1 MLNQSR
7 TLIALALSLAPATAA
22 SAQQAAAAPAAPATI
37 ASKTAGMDKRDG
49 FIPLYLDEKN
59 GKILME
65 VPRDSMKFLLFAQEA
80 TGLGSNPLGFD
91 RGAADD
97 DRVVHVQRTGDRL
110 LLVVENWKYR
120 SSLGPNSP
128 NGQSIMES
136 FPPSTMASMPVLA
149 TENGRILVDATDL
162 FIRDWLAVGER
173 LQSQHE
179 GSYALSKDRS
189 SVYTPFTKAF
199 PDNTEIDIAQT
210 FVANGAPGNT
220 VSQVA
225 ADGRAFTLRVHYS
238 LVRLPNDEYRPRV
251 ADTRMGFF
259 GIDFKDFGQ
268 PIQGR
273 LDVHWISRFRLERTN
288 PNDPNSAIKNPIVYY
303 IDPAIPEPMHTA
315 SVTGARFWSEAFD
328 RAGLKGGFVVKD
340 LPAGADPMDV
350 RYNMVLWINR
360 NERGWSFGGSL
371 GDPRTGENLKGVA
384 HMDSHRN
391 RTAYNLYA
399 ALMGADPSPADTH
412 FVLGRVRQVTAH
424 EIGHTLGMAHNYI
437 ASTYERGSVMDYP
450 APRIMLNAKGAVDVS
465 QAYAMGPGDYDV
477 WAIHWAYGIFPAAS
491 EADSL
496 KAIMAEGL
504 KKGYLYLTDQDARPD
519 FSSDPRTNL
528 WDDAATATL
537 FLQRQMDVR
546 RVAMQSFG
554 LRNIREGEPVA
565 LLHDRFVP
573 LYLFHRFG
581 ISATARTL
589 GGMEYTFAVRGDG
602 ENATRLI
609 DPARQ
614 RAALKMLVGALA
626 PSELAIPDTIVRL
639 LAPAPPGYGGGV
651 EIFSSRTRPAFDE
664 LGAARTLAQMIIDAV
679 LQKDRAARLVE
690 FAPHQTNPL
699 TLSETID
706 ALAAATLT
714 KRVADA
720 KSEALLKVSRR
731 ALIDRVML
739 LAADSTALGQV
750 RAIAAYKLGAWK
762 TMAKA
767 RSATGPVEDRAFWS
781 LIASE
786 IAHYQEEGTLPSFT
800 PALRA
805 PPGDPF
811 GEDEDAIY

>member
-1 MLNQSR
+1 MLKSSCAISVVAAVS
-7 TLIALALSLAPATAA
+7 IAVSSPAQQPAA
-22 SAQQAAAAPAAPATI
+22 SSGPVTI
-37 ASKTAGMDKRDG
+37 ASKTSGMEKRDG

-65 VPRDSMKFLLFAQEA
+65 VPRDSMRFLLFAQEA

-120 SSLGPNSP
+120 SSLGANSP
-128 NGQSIMES
+128 NGESVMES

-149 TENGRILVDATDL
+149 SENGRILVDATDL
-162 FIRDWLAVGER
+162 FVRDWLSVGER
-173 LQSQHE
+173 LQSEHE
-179 GSYALSKDRS
+179 GNYSLSKDRS

-251 ADTRMGFF
+251 ADPRIGFF
-259 GIDFKDFGQ
+259 GVDFKDFGQ

-288 PNDPNSAIKNPIVYY
+288 PNDPNSPIKNPIVYY
-303 IDPAIPEPMHTA
+303 IDPAIPEPMHSA
-315 SVTGARFWSEAFD
+315 SVTGAKFWSEAFE

-371 GDPRTGENLKGVA
+371 GDPRTGENIKGVA

-450 APRIMLNAKGAVDVS
+450 APRIMLDAKGAVDVS

-477 WAIHWAYGIFPAAS
+477 WAIRWGYGIFPAAS

-546 RVAMQSFG
+546 RVAMKEFG
-554 LRNIREGEPVA
+554 LRNIRDGEAVA

-589 GGMEYTFAVRGDG
+589 GGMEYSFALRGDG

-626 PSELAIPDTIVRL
+626 PSELAIPDTILRL
-639 LAPAPPGYGGGV
+639 LAPAPPGYSGGV
-651 EIFSSRTRPAFDE
+651 EIFASRTRPAFDE
-664 LGAARTLAQMIIDAV
+664 FGAARTLAQMIIDNV

-714 KRVADA
+714 KSGTDA
-720 KSEALLKVSRR
+720 KSEALLRVSRR
-731 ALIDRVML
+731 ALVDRVML

-762 TMAKA
+762 TMAKT
-767 RSATGPVEDRAFWS
+767 RSATGSVEDRAFWS
-781 LIASE
+781 LIASD